1 MDFATKMK
9 QTESILKNCLS
20 DFLEMARGEETK
32 KLLLS
37 KIWDHLIREA
47 LRSEIEK
54 FQIRNNVKLLNK
66 N

>member
-1 MDFATKMK
+1 
-9 QTESILKNCLS
+9 
-20 DFLEMARGEETK
+20 MARGEETK
-32 KLLLS
+32 LLLS
-37 KIWDHLIREA
+37 TIWDHLIREA